1 METASCTYTFPLH
14 QLSSQSSKG
23 PTILKIHLFSCKP
36 NFFISS
42 KPHVRLAFMPIAKP
56 GAARATILKHTC
68 FSSLK
73 QMFSSQW
80 VESTESKVHLTRANC
95 CRAAT
100 RKRNKNARFSIG
112 RREFQADNA
121 LRILLWQ
128 LWQAACTLD
137 TLDLQVGWWWGLGCT
152 FTSCLHCS
160 SLSLA
165 KKWSALGN
173 IWQVYQ

>member
-1 METASCTYTFPLH
+1 METASCTYTLLPSAPIVKPEQQGSDHLKNTLVF
-14 QLSSQSSKG
+14 LSTQFFH
-23 PTILKIHLFSCKP
+23 LKQ
-36 NFFISS
+36 
-42 KPHVRLAFMPIAKP
+42 
-56 GAARATILKHTC
+56 AARTSCLYANCQARSILKHTC